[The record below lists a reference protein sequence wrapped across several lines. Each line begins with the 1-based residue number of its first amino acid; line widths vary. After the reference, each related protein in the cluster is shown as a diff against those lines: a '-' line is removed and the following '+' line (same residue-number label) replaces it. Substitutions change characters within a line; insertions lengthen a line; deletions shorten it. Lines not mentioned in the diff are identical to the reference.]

1 MAAKNKTV
9 FVCSSCGCESPKWY
23 GRCPSCGE
31 WNTME
36 EELRAPAKPV
46 PAGVPAVSPNG
57 GRARRIADIDP
68 QGEERYKTGMAGLCG
83 AG

>member
-9 FVCSSCGCESPKWY
+9 FVCSACGCESPKWY

-36 EELRAPAKPV
+36 EELRAPAKPA
-46 PAGVPAVSPNG
+46 PAGVPGGTPGS

-68 QGEERYKTGMAGLCG
+68 QGEAAL
-83 AG
+83 

>member
-9 FVCSSCGCESPKWY
+9 FVCSACGCESPKWY

-36 EELRAPAKPV
+36 EEL
-46 PAGVPAVSPNG
+46 
-57 GRARRIADIDP
+57 ARPGQA
-68 QGEERYKTGMAGLCG
+68 G
-83 AG
+83 AGGGAGRDAGQRACAAHCGY